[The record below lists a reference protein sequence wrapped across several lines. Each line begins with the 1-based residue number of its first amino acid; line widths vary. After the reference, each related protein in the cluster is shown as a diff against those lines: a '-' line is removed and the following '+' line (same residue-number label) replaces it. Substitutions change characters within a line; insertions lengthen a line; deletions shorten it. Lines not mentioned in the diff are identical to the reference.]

1 MLASLTSESGFFF
14 FFSLFEKVGLSRDWK
29 RNILLGWP
37 NKETK
42 DLKKKKKLQNVYPF
56 LGGCYK

>member
-1 MLASLTSESGFFF
+1 MNLDFFF

-42 DLKKKKKLQNVYPF
+42 DLKKKKNYRMFTLSLEVVISN
-56 LGGCYK
+56 